1 MVIREKKAHWAA
13 VVTKSPKV
21 SQNDLWAMHANIL
34 SPSAPNHKLAVN
46 KCDGRVGDQI
56 SDAPPD
62 CPAAIDAPAR
72 IPVKERI

>member
-34 SPSAPNHKLAVN
+34 SQ
-46 KCDGRVGDQI
+46 CDGRVGDQI